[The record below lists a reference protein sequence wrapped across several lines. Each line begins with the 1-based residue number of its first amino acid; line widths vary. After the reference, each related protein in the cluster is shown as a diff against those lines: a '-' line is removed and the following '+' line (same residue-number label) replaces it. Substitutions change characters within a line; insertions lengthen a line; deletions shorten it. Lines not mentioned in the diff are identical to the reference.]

1 MTLYRRPL
9 CHLDPEKYFCRGIS
23 NMPIRNR
30 INILHAEHY
39 RGNVLK
45 RIILLL
51 NLIRHRSKYDT
62 ADFAIVLMPFIE
74 CHTLFWRGPLRQG
87 RGEWLVQDIALVFEI

>member
-1 MTLYRRPL
+1 
-9 CHLDPEKYFCRGIS
+9 
-23 NMPIRNR
+23 MPVRNH

-45 RIILLL
+45 PIILLL

-62 ADFAIVLMPFIE
+62 ADFAVVLMQFTKR
-74 CHTLFWRGPLRQG
+74 HTLFWRGPLKQG
-87 RGEWLVQDIALVFEI
+87 RGEWLVQDIAL